1 MSPSKDRMS
10 KARARRR
17 QSHLLRLMAQHD
29 GRLRAQAVDRQRGAQ
44 AHRPITDDH
53 HACACLDVR
62 ADRRVMACRHDISQ
76 GQKSL
81 EQGLISLHFWRHNDQ
96 GGISKACPNRSA
108 ACLPS
113 CPKPQ
118 IPPCRHALWLFLS
131 PDRQMKSG
139 VLLTYL
145 LASPVQVRPNT
156 SATMWLQTEE
166 EADGTLGCTL
176 LVVPVRDCCSPSTL
190 TRARREMRPD
200 SCASTTDSCAVTD
213 RSWGGVR

>member
-1 MSPSKDRMS
+1 MS

-29 GRLRAQAVDRQRGAQ
+29 DQLRTQVVDRQRGAQ
-44 AHRPITDDH
+44 AHRPITDDR

-62 ADRRVMACRHDISQ
+62 ADRRVMAWRHDISQ

-118 IPPCRHALWLFLS
+118 IPPCRHAL
-131 PDRQMKSG
+131 
-139 VLLTYL
+139 
-145 LASPVQVRPNT
+145 
-156 SATMWLQTEE
+156 
-166 EADGTLGCTL
+166 
-176 LVVPVRDCCSPSTL
+176 
-190 TRARREMRPD
+190 
-200 SCASTTDSCAVTD
+200 
-213 RSWGGVR
+213 

>member
-1 MSPSKDRMS
+1 MVGS
-10 KARARRR
+10 AHRRWI
-17 QSHLLRLMAQHD
+17 ANE
-29 GRLRAQAVDRQRGAQ
+29 
-44 AHRPITDDH
+44 AHRPTSPSPMNG

-81 EQGLISLHFWRHNDQ
+81 GQGLISLHFWRHNDQ
-96 GGISKACPNRSA
+96 GGTSKACPIASA

-166 EADGTLGCTL
+166 EADGTPGCTL
-176 LVVPVRDCCSPSTL
+176 LVVPVRELLFSIYSN
-190 TRARREMRPD
+190 TRATRDAPRFLRQHNRFL
-200 SCASTTDSCAVTD
+200 
-213 RSWGGVR
+213 RSYR

>member
-1 MSPSKDRMS
+1 MS

-17 QSHLLRLMAQHD
+17 QSHLLRLMAQHN
-29 GRLRAQAVDRQRGAQ
+29 GRLRAQAGDRQRGAQ
-44 AHRPITDDH
+44 AHRPITDER

-62 ADRRVMACRHDISQ
+62 ADSRVMACRHDISQ

-81 EQGLISLHFWRHNDQ
+81 EQSLISLHFWRHNDP
-96 GGISKACPNRSA
+96 GGISKACPNPSA

-118 IPPCRHALWLFLS
+118 IPPCRHPLWLFLS

-176 LVVPVRDCCSPSTL
+176 LVVPVRELFSIYSN
-190 TRARREMRPD
+190 TRATRDAPRFLRQHN
-200 SCASTTDSCAVTD
+200 
-213 RSWGGVR
+213 RFLRGYR

>member
-1 MSPSKDRMS
+1 MS

-44 AHRPITDDH
+44 AHRPITDDR

-81 EQGLISLHFWRHNDQ
+81 EQGLISLHFWMHNDQ
-96 GGISKACPNRSA
+96 GGISKACPNRLGGLLA
-108 ACLPS
+108 FM
-113 CPKPQ
+113 PK
-118 IPPCRHALWLFLS
+118 PPCRQALWLFLS

-166 EADGTLGCTL
+166 AADGTLGCTL
-176 LVVPVRDCCSPSTL
+176 LVAPVRELFSIYSNTGA
-190 TRARREMRPD
+190 TRDAPRFLRQHNRFL
-200 SCASTTDSCAVTD
+200 
-213 RSWGGVR
+213 RSYR

>member
-1 MSPSKDRMS
+1 MS

-44 AHRPITDDH
+44 AHRPITDER

-96 GGISKACPNRSA
+96 GGVASAKRARIASA

-118 IPPCRHALWLFLS
+118 IPPCRHSLWLFLS

-156 SATMWLQTEE
+156 SATMWLQIE
-166 EADGTLGCTL
+166 L
-176 LVVPVRDCCSPSTL
+176 LVVPVRELFSVYSNA
-190 TRARREMRPD
+190 ARREMRPD

-213 RSWGGVR
+213 SVANRIRWRLAG

>member
-1 MSPSKDRMS
+1 MS

-29 GRLRAQAVDRQRGAQ
+29 GRLRAQAVDRKLRAQ
-44 AHRPITDDH
+44 AHRPITDDR

-62 ADRRVMACRHDISQ
+62 SDRRVMACRHDISQ

-96 GGISKACPNRSA
+96 GGVASAKRARIASA

-166 EADGTLGCTL
+166 EADGTLGCA
-176 LVVPVRDCCSPSTL
+176 PSWSFPSGNCSPSTL
-190 TRARREMRPD
+190 TRTRREMRPD
-200 SCASTTDSCAVTD
+200 SCASTTDSCAVTV
-213 RSWGGVR
+213 RRWGGVR